1 MSSTIYLDR
10 VKKEQFNLAMHDLF
24 RNNMVES
31 LEDLKVFMQSHVY
44 AVWDF
49 MSMLKY
55 LQNSIVPSSV
65 PWTPTRLNRSSAARL
80 INEIVVAEES
90 DQTPWGGS
98 LSHFDLYCQCMLEV
112 GADTAPIE
120 EFIAAVQTQGIDH
133 ALTLPS
139 IPAESRKFLESTFGF
154 INSGK
159 PHCVASA
166 FCFGRETL
174 ITEMFS
180 NLLGQLK
187 IPNNRA
193 PRFYHYLDRH
203 IEIDG
208 DEHGP
213 ASLDLIESL
222 CEKDPVRIV
231 ESELAA
237 VVAIHARVGLWDGIA
252 QRLETIKSKTQN
264 LS

>member
-1 MSSTIYLDR
+1 MSSTMYLDK
-10 VKKEQFNLAMHDLF
+10 VKKEQFGLAMHRLF
-24 RNNMVES
+24 RDNMVES
-31 LEDLKVFMQSHVY
+31 VEDLKVFMQSHVY

-55 LQNSIVPSSV
+55 LQNSIVPSCV
-65 PWTPTRLNRSSAARL
+65 PWVPTKLNRSPAARL

-90 DQTPWGGS
+90 DQTTWGGS

-120 EFIAAVQTQGIDH
+120 EVITAIKTQGLEYE
-133 ALTLPS
+133 LTLPS
-139 IPAESRKFLESTFGF
+139 IPAESCEFLKSTFGF
-154 INSGK
+154 INSEK
-159 PHCVASA
+159 SHCVASA

-187 IPNNRA
+187 IPNNQA

-213 ASLDLIESL
+213 ASLNLIESL
-222 CEKDPVRIV
+222 CEQDPVKIV

-237 VVAIHARVGLWDGIA
+237 VSAIHARVRLWDGIV
-252 QRLETIKSKTQN
+252 QRLELIKSSNT
-264 LS
+264 